1 MRDLDEHQ
9 WQREEELVAHLK
21 QLPADVRDAALQEL
35 RDQGREDH
43 DVLSLAPLREK
54 RSGCP
59 AACGGGKCVSLAA
72 GSMPAA
78 KISLK
83 GYNGGMVL
91 RRTPHAVYDTL
102 YHLVWSP
109 KYRRDVLQGEIQRR
123 VRELFADIAEQYDI
137 TIEEMEVSP
146 DHVHI
151 FCSFPPRYSIAQAV
165 TRFKSLSA
173 RAIFREFPR
182 VKRRLWG
189 GELWED
195 GYFARTVGDKVTAE
209 VIHRYIQQHR
219 LEKTGDAQMSLFE

>member
-1 MRDLDEHQ
+1 
-9 WQREEELVAHLK
+9 
-21 QLPADVRDAALQEL
+21 
-35 RDQGREDH
+35 
-43 DVLSLAPLREK
+43 
-54 RSGCP
+54 
-59 AACGGGKCVSLAA
+59 
-72 GSMPAA
+72 MPAA
-78 KISLK
+78 KDRLK
-83 GYNGGMVL
+83 QYNGSMVL

-109 KYRRDVLQGEIQRR
+109 KYRRDVLQGDIQQR

-137 TIEEMEVSP
+137 TIEEMEVSL

-151 FCSFPPRYSIAQAV
+151 FCSFPPRYSIAQVV

-195 GYFARTVGDKVTAE
+195 GYCARTVGDKVTVE
-209 VIHRYIQQHR
+209 VIRRSIQHHR
-219 LEKTGDAQMSLFE
+219 LEKAGDTQLSLFE